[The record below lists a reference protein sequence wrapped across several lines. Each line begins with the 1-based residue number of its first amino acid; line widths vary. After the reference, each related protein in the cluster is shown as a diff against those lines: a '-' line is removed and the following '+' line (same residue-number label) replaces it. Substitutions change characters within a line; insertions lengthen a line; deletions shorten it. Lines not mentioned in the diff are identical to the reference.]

1 MHGVGSIVQ
10 RLGSSGR
17 LGSTSSSAVSLGQR
31 TDPIDQ
37 GSLFVALGR
46 LPTESELLQAESV
59 AQPTIAS
66 AVPQTAEAEEAE
78 AAEELDQ
85 GPPSSISDAS
95 EPEAAP
101 EAAEEALDGDCPAA
115 GSPET
120 LAPEAE
126 YF

>member
-1 MHGVGSIVQ
+1 M
-10 RLGSSGR
+10 GR
-17 LGSTSSSAVSLGQR
+17 SFSAWDLPGGWGAPAPSQSASSSAPTPLTAYG
-31 TDPIDQ
+31 I
-37 GSLFVALGR
+37 LFVALCR
-46 LPTESELLQAESV
+46 PPTESELLQAASV

-85 GPPSSISDAS
+85 GPLSSISDAS

-101 EAAEEALDGDCPAA
+101 EAAEEALDGDCPAE

-120 LAPEAE
+120 FAPEAE

>member
-1 MHGVGSIVQ
+1 M
-10 RLGSSGR
+10 
-17 LGSTSSSAVSLGQR
+17 
-31 TDPIDQ
+31 
-37 GSLFVALGR
+37 ALGR
-46 LPTESELLQAESV
+46 LPTESELLQAASV

-85 GPPSSISDAS
+85 GPFSSISDAS

-120 LAPEAE
+120 FAPGVE